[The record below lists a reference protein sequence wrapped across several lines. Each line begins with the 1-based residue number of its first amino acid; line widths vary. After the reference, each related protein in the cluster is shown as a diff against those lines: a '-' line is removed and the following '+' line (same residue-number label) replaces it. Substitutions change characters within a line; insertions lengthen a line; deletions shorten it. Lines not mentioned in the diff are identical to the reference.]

1 MHNKP
6 PIKDDVALDDK
17 DVCAVLNISKTTRRR
32 WEEKYGLPQPSF
44 YIGQRG
50 FTWQSALQE
59 WIESRP
65 NKSALAGRHIP
76 RASDLPDQAVA

>member
-1 MHNKP
+1 MHSKP

-50 FTWQSALQE
+50 FTWQSDLQQ
-59 WIESRP
+59 WIDSRP
-65 NKSALAGRHIP
+65 KESALAGRQIP
-76 RASDLPDQAVA
+76 RASEPSDLVHA